1 MAKQNLQKQNIK
13 NRQRKLKKKN
23 KALQELDALETALVN
38 NWIDDSS
45 DFYFQEE
52 ETSIPHLA
60 NDVKTLLQESSQ
72 MEIRKPNRS
81 LSKKRKQRKGRRKPK
96 RLSSKRSPTYSELKL
111 VSSKIPQNQQHFIT
125 KWNDEEKS
133 NDEDSPYSGVP
144 SYYEDSDCK
153 LVDVKP
159 NIDDQIFSQLPH
171 QVAQFMFTMPEVFGL
186 TGHHLQPLSVL
197 TRHLQDFLN
206 AEKKIEAE
214 HAGSNHSDTSVVD
227 ASIVENQIVN
237 DPQSDSPSDSS
248 SNSLSDPPNDPQS
261 VPSEVS
267 LDHPPNQ
274 LEIIDLQQVGK
285 ENFTLQQGRVR
296 TSLTINLTEPFQEK
310 DYVFMATTDIP
321 FCFVVVEKKESDK
334 VTIEILRQIANR
346 EVSGQVEWIAIGTK
360 RVEEQVVEIV
370 Q

>member
-1 MAKQNLQKQNIK
+1 MAKQNLQKQNLK

-45 DFYFQEE
+45 DFYIQEE
-52 ETSIPHLA
+52 ETSISHSP

-72 MEIRKPNRS
+72 IEIRKPNRPQS
-81 LSKKRKQRKGRRKPK
+81 RKRKQRKSRRKPK
-96 RLSSKRSPTYSELKL
+96 RYSSKRSPTYSELKL
-111 VSSKIPQNQQHFIT
+111 VSSKIPQSQQHFIT

-133 NDEDSPYSGVP
+133 NDEESPYSGVP

-153 LVDVKP
+153 LVDEKP

-171 QVAQFMFTMPEVFGL
+171 QVAQFMCTMPEVFGL
-186 TGHHLQPLSVL
+186 TEHHLQPLSAL
-197 TRHLQDFLN
+197 ARHLQDFLN
-206 AEKKIEAE
+206 AEKKIEGEQAV
-214 HAGSNHSDTSVVD
+214 SNQSDASVVD
-227 ASIVENQIVN
+227 ASIVENQI
-237 DPQSDSPSDSS
+237 DSV
-248 SNSLSDPPNDPQS
+248 PPS

-267 LDHPPNQ
+267 MDHPPNQ

-296 TSLTINLTEPFQEK
+296 TSLTINLSEPFQEK
-310 DYVFMATTDIP
+310 EYVFMATTDIP

-360 RVEEQVVEIV
+360 RVEDKVVEIV
-370 Q
+370 E